1 MTPAIIRPATTLD
14 AAAFA
19 ELSGQLGYPATEEDL
34 LGRLMVLCGQ
44 DDHLVLAVEKD
55 GRVVGWLH
63 AFVAWRIESPAFAE
77 IGGMVVD
84 ASERGQGHGQQLV
97 RAAVAWARSKG
108 IPTLRVRSNVVREQ
122 THAFYR
128 HLGFT
133 VQKDQRVFSMTT
145 GLVGQA

>member
-1 MTPAIIRPATTLD
+1 MIRPAHPHD

-44 DDHLVLAVEKD
+44 ADHLVLAAEKQ

-63 AFVAWRIESPAFAE
+63 AFVAQRIESPAFAE

-84 ASERGQGHGQQLV
+84 ASARGQGIGQQLV
-97 RAAVAWARSKG
+97 RAAVAWAHAQGLSS
-108 IPTLRVRSNVVREQ
+108 LRVRSNVVRTE
-122 THAFYR
+122 THTFYLR
-128 HLGFT
+128 LGFT
-133 VQKDQRVFSMTT
+133 SSKAQKVFSMPT
-145 GLVGQA
+145 GRT